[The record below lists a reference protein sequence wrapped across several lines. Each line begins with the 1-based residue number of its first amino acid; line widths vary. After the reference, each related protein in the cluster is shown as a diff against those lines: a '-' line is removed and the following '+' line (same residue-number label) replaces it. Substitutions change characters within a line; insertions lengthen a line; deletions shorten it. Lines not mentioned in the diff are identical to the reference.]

1 MTDESGGGASGRFES
16 FGKQVDEKLGSAIP
30 RIEAE
35 LKRIIAYLNDEVVP
49 QIRQES
55 SQAMRAAAEQLRNLA
70 NRLDADSG
78 KR

>member
-1 MTDESGGGASGRFES
+1 MADESGGGSSGRFES
-16 FGKQVDEKLGSAIP
+16 FGKLVDEKLGGAIP
-30 RIEAE
+30 RVEAE

-49 QIRQES
+49 QVRHES
-55 SQAMRAAAEQLRNLA
+55 SQAIRVAAEQLRNLA